1 MLSGVAMDPDMNKYD
16 LEHVTTAHPQ
26 MSKAEWERAYRMA
39 WETYYTPEHMETV
52 MRRAAATRIS
62 PGKMM
67 FLLLWFHGC
76 VTIERIHP
84 LEGGY
89 LRRKV
94 RTDRRPGFP
103 VENPLMFYPK
113 YIAELAGK
121 HLRLARV
128 IWRMA
133 RVRRSIKR
141 DPNARDYRDTAL
153 MPVTDDEMDVL
164 EMFQVTEAA
173 RAATVKARR
182 DASARAATLAARA

>member
-1 MLSGVAMDPDMNKYD
+1 
-16 LEHVTTAHPQ
+16 
-26 MSKAEWERAYRMA
+26 MSKAEWERAYRLA

-52 MRRAAATRIS
+52 MRRAVATGIS

-67 FLLLWFHGC
+67 FLLLWFYGC
-76 VTIERIHP
+76 VTIEKIHP

-103 VENPLMFYPK
+103 VENPLIFYPK
-113 YIAELAGK
+113 CIAELAVK

-128 IWRMA
+128 VWRMS

-141 DPNARDYRDTAL
+141 DPNARNYLDTAL

-164 EMFQVTEAA
+164 EMFKVTDAA
-173 RAATVKARR
+173 RTATTKARR
-182 DASARAATLAARA
+182 DAAARAATLAVRA